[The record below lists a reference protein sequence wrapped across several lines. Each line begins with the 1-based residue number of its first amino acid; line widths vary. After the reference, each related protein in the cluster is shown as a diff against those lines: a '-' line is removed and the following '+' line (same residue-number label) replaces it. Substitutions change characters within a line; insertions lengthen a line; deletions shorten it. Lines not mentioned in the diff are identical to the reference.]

1 MVDLPIF
8 PIEASTIAIHV
19 DLLLTGLVAIST
31 VFTLIVLVLMV
42 YFGLKYR
49 RGKTADRSNPPL
61 ASTKIEL
68 AWIFGLILLSV
79 GAYTWATVIFFNM
92 NRPPEETIDIS
103 VVGLQW
109 MWKFQHADGQREINE
124 LHVPVGYPVR
134 LVMTS
139 QDVIHSFFVPAF
151 RLKNDVI
158 PGRYTEL
165 WFEATK
171 TGEFH
176 LFCAEYCGTN
186 HAEMIGKII
195 VMDPRAYQEWL
206 GGQPV
211 GVSMVQAG
219 EELFTE
225 LGCSSCH
232 VAGAGVRA
240 PTLAGMFGSEVRLA
254 SGETVVADEAYIRES
269 ILFPQEKIVT
279 GYDPIMPSYQGRV
292 SEEQIMQLIAYIR
305 SLSGETGPEGGED
318 ENQ

>member
-68 AWIFGLILLSV
+68 AWIIGLILLSV

-176 LFCAEYCGTN
+176 LFCANT
-186 HAEMIGKII
+186 A
-195 VMDPRAYQEWL
+195 
-206 GGQPV
+206 
-211 GVSMVQAG
+211 
-219 EELFTE
+219 
-225 LGCSSCH
+225 
-232 VAGAGVRA
+232 VR
-240 PTLAGMFGSEVRLA
+240 TMR
-254 SGETVVADEAYIRES
+254 
-269 ILFPQEKIVT
+269 K
-279 GYDPIMPSYQGRV
+279 
-292 SEEQIMQLIAYIR
+292 
-305 SLSGETGPEGGED
+305 
-318 ENQ
+318 

>member
-1 MVDLPIF
+1 MVDLPLF
-8 PIEASTIAIHV
+8 PIEASTVALDV
-19 DLLLTGLVAIST
+19 DLLLTGLVAISSI
-31 VFTLIVLVLMV
+31 FTLIVLILMV

-49 RGKTADRSNPPL
+49 RGKAADRRDPPL
-61 ASTKIEL
+61 TSLKVEL
-68 AWIFGLILLSV
+68 GWIFGLILLSV
-79 GAYTWATVIFFNM
+79 GAYTWATLVFFRM
-92 NRPPEETIDIS
+92 TRPPDETIDIS

-134 LVMTS
+134 LIMTS
-139 QDVIHSFFVPAF
+139 QDVIHSFYVPAF
-151 RLKNDVI
+151 RLKQDVI

-186 HAEMIGKII
+186 HAEMIGKVI

-206 GGQPV
+206 AGQPV

-219 EELFTE
+219 EELFTQ
-225 LGCSSCH
+225 LGCSGCH

-240 PTLAGMFGSEVRLA
+240 PALAGVFGSEVRLA

-269 ILFPQEKIVT
+269 ILFPQEKIVD

-305 SLSGETGPEGGED
+305 SLSGETAPEGDTD

>member
-1 MVDLPIF
+1 MDDLPIF
-8 PIEASTIAIHV
+8 PIEASTVAIDV
-19 DLLLTGLVAIST
+19 DLLLTGLVAISAF
-31 VFTLIVLVLMV
+31 FTLIVLILIV

-49 RGKTADRSNPPL
+49 RGKAADRSNPPL
-61 ASTKIEL
+61 TSIKIEL

-139 QDVIHSFFVPAF
+139 QDVIHSFYVPAF

-219 EELFTE
+219 EELFTQ

-240 PTLAGMFGSEVRLA
+240 PTLAGVFGSEVRLA
-254 SGETVVADEAYIRES
+254 SGETVVADEEYIRES
-269 ILFPQEKIVT
+269 IFFPQEKIVT

-292 SEEQIMQLIAYIR
+292 SEEQVLQLIAYIR
-305 SLSGETGPEGGED
+305 SLGGETGPEEDRD